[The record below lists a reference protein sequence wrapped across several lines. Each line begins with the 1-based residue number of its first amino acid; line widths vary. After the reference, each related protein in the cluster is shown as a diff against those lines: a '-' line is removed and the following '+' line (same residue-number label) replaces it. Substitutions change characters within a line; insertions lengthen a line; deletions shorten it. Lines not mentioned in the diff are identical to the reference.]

1 MSVNVPPTD
10 SIGYNYAIAR
20 ALFESRKF
28 KKIIEDEILKII
40 YLQIDLILAYNNH
53 PESALDKLKFIKD
66 VFFKDYVNEQGQIG
80 IPMIF
85 VQGTGYKQIQTLNE
99 LTDTFIPSLNIREKM
114 SMLKNFQS
122 KENDCFMF
130 SILIELSESISQGR
144 YDVFEKNIICL

>member
-20 ALFESRKF
+20 ALFESRKI

-99 LTDTFIPSLNIREKM
+99 LTDIFIPSLNIREKM

-130 SILIELSESISQGR
+130 SILIELSESISQGK
-144 YDVFEKNIICL
+144 YDVFEN